1 MTSEPAVLLRGVQQ
15 AYVASK
21 PVLAGI
27 DLEVP
32 RGTILGYLGANGAG
46 KSTTIKVMLGLVAPS
61 AGEVRVLGF
70 DPRKDALAI
79 KRRVGYAPENAL
91 LYDQLT
97 VAETLLLVGRI
108 HGLDDSLVRRRGEVF
123 LGALELT
130 GETGARVGTLSKGM
144 RQKVLLSAALLHG
157 PELLFLDEPL
167 SGLDVHAQLLV
178 KRLMRRL
185 ADGGR
190 TIFYSSHVMGVVQ
203 EVCDRVAILESG
215 RVALAGSVEEVRRAR
230 EGGSLERIFAD
241 VTRPEGEEERVDAL
255 VRELA

>member
-1 MTSEPAVLLRGVQQ
+1 MSQPAVSLRGVHH
-15 AYVASK
+15 AYLASK
-21 PVLAGI
+21 PVLDGI

-46 KSTTIKVMLGLVAPS
+46 KSTTIKILLGLLTPR
-61 AGEVRVLGF
+61 AGEVRVLGL
-70 DPRKDALAI
+70 DPRTESLAI
-79 KRRVGYAPENAL
+79 KRRVGYVPENAL

-108 HGLDDSLVRRRGEVF
+108 HGLTDAVVRDRGTAF
-123 LGALELT
+123 LDALELSR
-130 GETGARVGTLSKGM
+130 ETNARVATLSKGM

-167 SGLDVHAQLLV
+167 SGLDVNAQLLV

-190 TIFYSSHVMGVVQ
+190 TIFYSSHVLGVVQ
-203 EVCDRVAILESG
+203 EICDRVVILDAG
-215 RVALAGSVEEVRRAR
+215 RVAVEGTVEEVRNARA
-230 EGGSLERIFAD
+230 GGTLERIFAD
-241 VTRPEGEEERVDAL
+241 VTRPEGEEERVAAL
-255 VRELA
+255 VAAIS